1 LKKMLK
7 GNEAAA
13 EAALRAGMQFYTG
26 YPITPQTE
34 VMEYLSWRMPE
45 LGRSFVQASS
55 EVEAIN
61 MIFGAAATGTRC
73 LTSSCG
79 PGMSLKQEGISYIC
93 FNELPCVLLNVQRW
107 GCGLGSMSSAQ
118 TDYLRETRGGGNGDY
133 RVIVLAPN
141 SVQETVDLMYGAFDL
156 AEKYRIPVLLLSEG
170 SLGQMVEP
178 CDLPPFKEGPK
189 EFDWTYTGKYRHCRA
204 IDFDLMPMYDVVNS
218 SAYMREK
225 HARITAAEQRWESY
239 ELEDAEYVLC
249 AFGLTSR
256 VVKETVKLLRAKGE
270 RVGMIRPISLW
281 PFPVDAFRQV
291 PECAKGY
298 ICIEGNDCGQM
309 IEDVALA
316 AKVTRNLPVY
326 LRATGQFTAT
336 TKQIMET
343 CEQVRA
349 GKAKEVF

>member
-1 LKKMLK
+1 
-7 GNEAAA
+7 
-13 EAALRAGMQFYTG
+13 
-26 YPITPQTE
+26 
-34 VMEYLSWRMPE
+34 
-45 LGRSFVQASS
+45 
-55 EVEAIN
+55 
-61 MIFGAAATGTRC
+61 
-73 LTSSCG
+73 
-79 PGMSLKQEGISYIC
+79 
-93 FNELPCVLLNVQRW
+93 
-107 GCGLGSMSSAQ
+107 
-118 TDYLRETRGGGNGDY
+118 
-133 RVIVLAPN
+133 
-141 SVQETVDLMYGAFDL
+141 
-156 AEKYRIPVLLLSEG
+156 
-170 SLGQMVEP
+170 
-178 CDLPPFKEGPK
+178 
-189 EFDWTYTGKYRHCRA
+189 
-204 IDFDLMPMYDVVNS
+204 MYDVVNS